1 MGEQTVKIPTMW
13 NIKQAAEKT
22 GLSQFTINQLVKT
35 QQIKS
40 IRVGAG
46 QRGKILVNA
55 ASLCEYMR
63 GSEQV

>member
-55 ASLCEYMR
+55 DSLCEYMR
-63 GSEQV
+63 GGDQA

>member
-1 MGEQTVKIPTMW
+1 MIKSIDVPIMW
-13 NIKQAAEKT
+13 SIRQAAENT
-22 GLSQFTINQLVKT
+22 GLSQFTIKQLVKME
-35 QQIKS
+35 QIKS

-63 GSEQV
+63 GGDQA

>member
-1 MGEQTVKIPTMW
+1 MSNQVLNVPVMW
-13 NIKQAAEKT
+13 DIHQATEKT
-22 GLSQFTINQLVKT
+22 GLSRFTINQLVKT

-55 ASLCEYMR
+55 DSLCEYMR
-63 GSEQV
+63 GGDQA